1 MHGTCLG
8 CSTEESASRAR
19 GGHRQ
24 PYDLGQEGQLL
35 GQRAGST
42 SLSRECSRYWTQ
54 DGATTKSRTDRNL
67 VISCVDTQFTSWSRD
82 FGATVQP
89 KAPTQ
94 SLFSQDPHL
103 QSGCDLSPR

>member
-1 MHGTCLG
+1 MTTHGTCLR
-8 CSTEESASRAR
+8 CSMEKSASRAR
-19 GGHRQ
+19 GGHQ
-24 PYDLGQEGQLL
+24 KPNDLGQEGQLL
-35 GQRAGST
+35 GAEGRV
-42 SLSRECSRYWTQ
+42 YWTQ
-54 DGATTKSRTDRNL
+54 DGANTKSRTDRYL

-94 SLFSQDPHL
+94 SLFSQAPHL